1 MDRQSGRS
9 DPAPDD
15 EVQVPAAPVRARMR
29 GRAIP
34 IPPRTLGVALIVGV
48 LAFLAGAQFSPPRGT
63 APTVTTATP
72 IPSEPPEPTSTPAP
86 TVQPDQSGFASSFDP
101 FALAW
106 KAGLPCFGGGGG
118 GGNGGGPSHMT
129 FTGSCSSPAAGPT
142 APIVQLEGEIST
154 AIRDTAISREG
165 GFGSSSDE
173 AGATFTVMSWDYRSG
188 AFDGSVYLVATTVG
202 SDVHVVI
209 ILTEK
214 VRA

>member
-1 MDRQSGRS
+1 MDQDSGRP

-15 EVQVPAAPVRARMR
+15 EVQVPAAPVRPRMR

-34 IPPRTLGVALIVGV
+34 ILPRTLGVALIVGV
-48 LAFLAGAQFSPPRGT
+48 LAFLAGAQLSPPHGT
-63 APTVTTATP
+63 APTGTTATP
-72 IPSEPPEPTSTPAP
+72 IPAESPELTSTPAP
-86 TVQPDQSGFASSFDP
+86 TVLPDQSGFASSFDP
-101 FALAW
+101 FARAL
-106 KAGLPCFGGGGG
+106 KAGFPCFGGGGG
-118 GGNGGGPSHMT
+118 GGSGGGQSHLIV
-129 FTGSCSSPAAGPT
+129 TGSCYSPAAGPT

-154 AIRDTAISREG
+154 AIRDTAISRDG
-165 GFGSSSDE
+165 GFGSSIDE

-188 AFDGSVYLVATTVG
+188 AFDGSIYLVATTVG